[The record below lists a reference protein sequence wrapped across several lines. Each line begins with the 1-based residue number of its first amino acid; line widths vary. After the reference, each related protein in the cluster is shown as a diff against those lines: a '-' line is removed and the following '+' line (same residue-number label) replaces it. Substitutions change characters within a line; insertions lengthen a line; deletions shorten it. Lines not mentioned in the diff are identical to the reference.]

1 MKGILS
7 QTMIN
12 VHPFDVF
19 SKETVSVQTRNLKV
33 LAKEILKDSKG
44 IARNIFAKILIS
56 MPPEN
61 FSLHYQSGFH
71 LNPGKFGI

>member
-33 LAKEILKDSKG
+33 LAKEILNKSKG

-61 FSLHYQSGFH
+61 FSPHYQSGFH